1 MVVFSLLVYVAK
13 EELKTKKRWCDF
25 IKVFMKVV
33 YGLKPKIQFHKRN
46 WLQKAKKHPAKI
58 CLRRRGGA
66 KRPPFEPQLPASI

>member
-1 MVVFSLLVYVAK
+1 MVDIKSILKLVYEAK

-46 WLQKAKKHPAKI
+46 WLQKAKKTPSKNMPPAA
-58 CLRRRGGA
+58 RG
-66 KRPPFEPQLPASI
+66 S